1 MGHGG
6 MERRKGISGLL
17 SHVTRPDSYQKLTLY
32 KSLTLVT
39 DIRNL
44 TTAVKAIS
52 CMNVA
57 QRPATRNEQA

>member
-1 MGHGG
+1 MC
-6 MERRKGISGLL
+6 
-17 SHVTRPDSYQKLTLY
+17 PDSYQKLTLY